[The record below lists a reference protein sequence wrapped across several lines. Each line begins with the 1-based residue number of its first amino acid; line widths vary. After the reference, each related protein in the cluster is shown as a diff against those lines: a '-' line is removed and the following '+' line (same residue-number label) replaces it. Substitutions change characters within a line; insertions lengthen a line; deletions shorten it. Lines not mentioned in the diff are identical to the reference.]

1 MKKSTIKQAK
11 TSVALFDD
19 CDIVCDTPGKPKKH
33 TGKKSAGNSKT
44 AKSKSAEVPANKRTR
59 TANKKQSDNTVKQH
73 PAKPVKQ
80 LNKKKQKDDSTVNNR
95 KHRVTISSGAVGTAD
110 NTRKKSKK
118 SEAPDRNNKNTGTNT
133 VQKPKRSGSSV
144 QDNSAADKTDKGFKQ
159 RAGKRVKAD
168 NAECKT
174 STVAKTKSAEPVV
187 PSAKG
192 NRKTKIPDKRINGR
206 TREAEIQAKAV
217 ARLKRKYNR
226 IDYVPPPCAITGN
239 PVPIKDDP
247 FLVRITV
254 NGEPRDVSCW
264 SIRNKTY
271 YPGLDSEF
279 LVHCLSYP
287 STNKKKH

>member
-1 MKKSTIKQAK
+1 MKNSKIKQAK

-19 CDIVCDTPGKPKKH
+19 CDIVCDTSGKLKKH
-33 TGKKSAGNSKT
+33 ASKNSAGNSKT
-44 AKSKSAEVPANKRTR
+44 TKSKSANTPANKQPRT
-59 TANKKQSDNTVKQH
+59 TNKKQSDNTVKQH
-73 PAKPVKQ
+73 PAKQVKP

-95 KHRVTISSGAVGTAD
+95 KHRITISSDTAGTAD
-110 NTRKKSKK
+110 NARKKSKK
-118 SEAPDRNNKNTGTNT
+118 SEAPVRNNKNTGTNT
-133 VQKPKRSGSSV
+133 VQKPKRSRSSV
-144 QDNSAADKTDKGFKQ
+144 QNNSAADKTDKGFKQ
-159 RAGKRVKAD
+159 RAGKRVKTD
-168 NAECKT
+168 NAERKT
-174 STVAKTKSAEPVV
+174 AAVVKAKSAEPAV
-187 PSAKG
+187 PSTKG

-206 TREAEIQAKAV
+206 TREAEIQVKAV

-226 IDYVPPPCAITGN
+226 IDYVPPPCAITET
-239 PVPIKDDP
+239 PIPIKDDP

-279 LVHCLSYP
+279 LVHCLSYH